1 VFSHCGYALAFL
13 VKQGKDEKMRERI
26 DPGRVPRRKLY
37 TGAEMPALGIGTFG
51 SDKYGPQ
58 EIAQAVYGAVRG
70 GYRLIDGAEVYQNE
84 DKIGETLGKLFEE
97 GTVKREELFIISK
110 VWNDHHRQVEASCKK
125 SLSDLGLT
133 YLDLYFV
140 HWPFPNYHA
149 PGCDGDSRNP
159 DSRPFSIEE
168 FLDTW
173 RQCEA
178 LVDAG
183 LVRHIG
189 MSNMTIP
196 KLEAVLPLCR
206 IQPAALEMECHPC
219 FQQQELFDYAVSH
232 EIQPIGYCPIG
243 SPSRPERDRTAEDV
257 ADTQTPEIEEIA
269 RAHGIHPALVCLKW
283 AVQRGQ
289 IPIPFSV
296 KEPQYLSNL
305 GCVVE
310 DPLTSEEM
318 ERIKG
323 AEKNCRLVKGQV
335 FLWPGAS
342 GWEDLWDL
350 DGTIVK

>member
-1 VFSHCGYALAFL
+1 MENRINQSVIPQRTLYSG
-13 VKQGKDEKMRERI
+13 EKIPCM
-26 DPGRVPRRKLY
+26 GL
-37 TGAEMPALGIGTFG
+37 GTFG
-51 SDKYGPQ
+51 SDKYGA
-58 EIAQAVYGAVRG
+58 EAVSEAVYGAVKY
-70 GYRLIDGAEVYQNE
+70 GYRMIDCAAVYQNE
-84 DKIGETLGKLFEE
+84 EKIGQVLRRLFSENVVE
-97 GTVKREELFIISK
+97 RKELFITSK
-110 VWNDHHRQVEASCKK
+110 VWNDMHGEGKVLESCKK
-125 SLSDLGLT
+125 SLSDLGLS

-159 DSRPFSIEE
+159 DSRPFSLEE
-168 FLDTW
+168 FMNTW
-173 RQCEA
+173 KQCEE
-178 LVDAG
+178 LVDKG
-183 LVRHIG
+183 LVRYIG